1 MTKIAS
7 KPTVQKSAPVKNTG
21 TVGTSNK
28 AAPKAN
34 PIKSGAADTA
44 KISKEASTASAS
56 SGVGGLISGL
66 MSWGGSEG
74 ADVAKGAKEAKPLEL
89 DKGQTLRKGASG
101 DKVTQLQEMLNSKG
115 AKLDVDGKFG
125 PKTMEALKQFQGDN
139 ELKSDGVV
147 GPNTLGKLNGPAPD
161 AKQDQKVEETKT
173 ADQAK
178 GAEKTDQQN
187 LDKKSAETGEAKGPS
202 PLELGE
208 GELLRKGASGDKVK
222 QLQELLNSKGAKL
235 EVDGK
240 FGSGTLEA
248 LKKFQGDNELKSDGV
263 VGSNTLGKLNGAA
276 GEQKPGDTQGADKA
290 KPVDQSQAANGDGR
304 FGNTREALDKLP
316 AALKKYADVFQAA
329 GEKYGV
335 DPRFL
340 AAISMHETGNGTSSA
355 FRNKNNAMGISGK
368 GGPKHISSVERS
380 IEMMA
385 QTLAKKDGYY
395 KGKNTIGAIGKT
407 YAPAGAAN
415 DPTGLNGY
423 WAGGVAKNYK
433 MFGGDPSGQVVFR

>member
-7 KPTVQKSAPVKNTG
+7 KPTVQKSTPVKSNTN
-21 TVGTSNK
+21 TSAAK
-28 AAPKAN
+28 TAPKAN
-34 PIKSGAADTA
+34 PVKSGAADTA
-44 KISKEASTASAS
+44 KISKEASTANAS

-66 MSWGGSEG
+66 MSWGGNEG
-74 ADVAKGAKEAKPLEL
+74 ADTAKGAKEAKPLEL
-89 DKGQTLRKGASG
+89 DKGQTLRSGASG

-125 PKTMEALKQFQGDN
+125 PKTMDALKKFQGDN
-139 ELKSDGVV
+139 ELKADGVV
-147 GPNTLGKLNGPAPD
+147 GSNTLGKLNGPAPEG
-161 AKQDQKVEETKT
+161 KQDQKVEETKA

-178 GAEKTDQQN
+178 GVEKTDQQN
-187 LDKKSAETGEAKGPS
+187 LDKKTAEAGETKGPN
-202 PLELGE
+202 PLQLGE

-240 FGSGTLEA
+240 FGSGTLDA
-248 LKKFQGDNELKSDGV
+248 LKKFQGDNELKADGV
-263 VGSNTLGKLNGAA
+263 VGTNTLGKLNGAEGA
-276 GEQKPGDTQGADKA
+276 QKPADAQGADQP
-290 KPVDQSQAANGDGR
+290 KPVDQAQGGDGR

-316 AALKKYADVFQAA
+316 GPLKKYADVFQAA

-380 IEMMA
+380 IDLMA

-407 YAPAGAAN
+407 YAPSGAAN
-415 DPTGLNGY
+415 DPTGLNAY
-423 WAGGVAKNYK
+423 WAGGVAKNFK
-433 MFGGDPSGQVVFR
+433 MFGGDPLGQVVFR

>member
-7 KPTVQKSAPVKNTG
+7 KPTAQTSAPVKSSTNTG
-21 TVGTSNK
+21 TTK
-28 AAPKAN
+28 TTPKAD
-34 PIKSGAADTA
+34 PVKSSAADTA
-44 KISKEASTASAS
+44 KISKEASGANAS

-66 MSWGGSEG
+66 MSWGGNEG
-74 ADVAKGAKEAKPLEL
+74 ADAAKGAKGEAKPLEL
-89 DKGQTLRKGASG
+89 DKGQTLRSGASG

-115 AKLDVDGKFG
+115 AKIDVDGKFG
-125 PKTMEALKQFQGDN
+125 PKTMEALKKFQGDN
-139 ELKSDGVV
+139 ELKADGIV
-147 GPNTLGKLNGPAPD
+147 GQNTLGKLNGPAPD
-161 AKQDQKVEETKT
+161 GKQDQKVEESKT
-173 ADQAK
+173 ADQPK

-187 LDKKSAETGEAKGPS
+187 LDKKTAETGEAKGPN
-202 PLELGE
+202 PLQLGE

-248 LKKFQGDNELKSDGV
+248 LKKFQGDNELKADGV
-263 VGSNTLGKLNGAA
+263 VGSNTLGKLNGAEGA
-276 GEQKPGDTQGADKA
+276 QKPADAQGADQP
-290 KPVDQSQAANGDGR
+290 KPGEQAQGAGGDGR

-316 AALKKYADVFQAA
+316 GPLQKYADVFQAA

-380 IEMMA
+380 IELMA

-407 YAPAGAAN
+407 YAPSGAAN
-415 DPTGLNGY
+415 DPTGLNAY

-433 MFGGDPSGQVVFR
+433 MFGGDPLGQVVFR